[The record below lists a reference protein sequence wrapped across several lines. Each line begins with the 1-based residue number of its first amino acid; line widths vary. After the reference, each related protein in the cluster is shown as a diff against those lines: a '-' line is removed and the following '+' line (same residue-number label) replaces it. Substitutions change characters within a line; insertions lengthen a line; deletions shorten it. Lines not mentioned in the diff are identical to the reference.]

1 MRLEKSSEV
10 ENTFNE
16 TGKLRVLRVGI
27 KNIIMIKR
35 KNQNKNRTNNIQFIE
50 RKTKTSY
57 LKKSIHNNTEW
68 ER

>member
-1 MRLEKSSEV
+1 MRLEKWSEV

-57 LKKSIHNNTEW
+57 RKKSIHNNTEW

>member
-1 MRLEKSSEV
+1 MQLEKSSEI

-35 KNQNKNRTNNIQFIE
+35 KKQNKNWTNNIQFIE
-50 RKTKTSY
+50 
-57 LKKSIHNNTEW
+57 
-68 ER
+68 